1 MSFRAD
7 RRKVQQR
14 PGSALRTPTNVMPGR
29 ILPLLALALL
39 LPLISALAGPRDV
52 RGADAAW
59 SASPGGELAATW
71 GGAGLDIGEANGAL
85 PPSGAPSAPGAR
97 PIATPGLA
105 TALPSPA
112 VIPSP
117 EPDTTA
123 PSDGVSR
130 GAEAVRVEVR
140 VWQDVGSPE
149 RIYVSARPTG
159 GSWGTLGIIPMPLDD
174 GLSSDGR
181 FRYGDVDLDVP
192 LANRALPASVQLRV
206 WQDVRDALR
215 IYVSARPVGGSWEA
229 LGTTRLLLDDGITA
243 TRALAPLSE
252 GPDSSLRFGDFSL
265 EVPLPDEGVSTL
277 AGTPGVWG
285 YRNGPGTEARF
296 GGYSGRGNLGLA
308 VDRDGSVVAAD
319 AWNHAIRRV
328 ALDGTVT
335 TIAGGN
341 GAGLRDGPAGT
352 AQFDHPNGV
361 AVDGTGAIYVA
372 DSGNSRIRRI
382 SPEGVVTTVAGT
394 DRPAA
399 ESSGTRDGPALEAS
413 FHEVRGL
420 AVDAYGDLY
429 VIERYTVRLLSPSG
443 WVSTFAGTTHGW
455 RDGPK
460 EQAQFQGLQEIAVDD
475 AGNLYLID
483 ENRGAIGTGDGAI
496 AIRKIDAAGMVS
508 TLYRGAYQSVGGTLG
523 SPSGVAA
530 TGDGTVYIANTG
542 RHQIVRLTEDG
553 ELRAVAGS
561 GAQGLLDGP
570 HASAAF
576 NAPEALAVSPDGS
589 LVVAD
594 QDGSVIR
601 RILPP
606 SGGFGSVEVP
616 LADFEEL
623 PRVSGV
629 TVTVLAGRGVQGF
642 VDGPA
647 RRARFTLPEGLA
659 MDREGNV
666 LVADT
671 GNHAIRRVAP
681 DGTVT
686 TVAGGNGEGLID
698 GACEEARFAAP
709 VDVAVD
715 DDGYIYVAER
725 GSNRIRGISAECV
738 VTTIAG
744 SGPVSSDE
752 AGWGGYRDGPAA
764 EARFLGLTALAI
776 GPEGGLYIAQS
787 GYNLIRRLSPDG
799 QVSTIAGPAG
809 GTRSPYYNPGIRD
822 GPAHSALFSSPWALA
837 IDDAGNVL
845 FTEGNSAVRSV
856 DLDGFV
862 STVVMT
868 PGDRLGGALSPFLFG
883 IAVGPAGELYV
894 ADKGWDRVV
903 RVADD
908 GTISIVA
915 DRGVGSPD
923 GLLVTSDGTLLVA
936 DTGRSVILKIVF
948 DGHASGDPPADGPD
962 RPPNED

>member
-7 RRKVQQR
+7 RRKVQQGL
-14 PGSALRTPTNVMPGR
+14 GSALRGPTNATPGR
-29 ILPLLALALL
+29 VLPLLALALL

-59 SASPGGELAATW
+59 SASPGGEWAATS
-71 GGAGLDIGEANGAL
+71 GAAGLDVGNADDAL
-85 PPSGAPSAPGAR
+85 PPSAAPSAPGETTM
-97 PIATPGLA
+97 IATAGLA
-105 TALPSPA
+105 AAMPAPA
-112 VIPSP
+112 VAQSP
-117 EPDTTA
+117 DPDTTA
-123 PSDGVSR
+123 PSGAVSW
-130 GAEAVRVEVR
+130 GASAVRVEVR
-140 VWQDVGSPE
+140 VWQDLGSPE
-149 RIYVSARPTG
+149 RIHVSARPTG
-159 GSWGTLGIIPMPLDD
+159 GSWRTPGLVRLLLDD
-174 GLSSDGR
+174 GLSRSGR
-181 FRYGDVDLDVP
+181 FRYGDIVLDVP
-192 LANRALPASVQLRV
+192 LANRSLPASVQLRV
-206 WQDVRDALR
+206 WQDVSHALR

-229 LGTTRLLLDDGITA
+229 LGTTRLLLDDGITS
-243 TRALAPLSE
+243 TRALAPLGE
-252 GPDSSLRFGDFSL
+252 GPDSSLRFGDFSI
-265 EVPLPDEGVSTL
+265 EVPLLDEGVSTL

-285 YRNGPGTEARF
+285 YRNGRGTEARF
-296 GGYSGRGNLGLA
+296 GGYAGRGNLALA
-308 VDRDGSVVAAD
+308 VDHDGSVVAAD
-319 AWNHAIRRV
+319 GRNHAIRRI

-341 GAGLRDGPAGT
+341 GAGLRDGPAET
-352 AQFDHPNGV
+352 AQFDRPNGV
-361 AVDGTGAIYVA
+361 AVDGTGAIYVT

-382 SPEGVVTTVAGT
+382 SLEGMVTTVAGT
-394 DRPAA
+394 DPPAA
-399 ESSGTRDGPALEAS
+399 ESSGTRDGPALEAL
-413 FHEVRGL
+413 FHGVRGL
-420 AVDAYGDLY
+420 AVDVYGDLY
-429 VIERYTVRLLSPSG
+429 IIERYAVRLLSPSG

-460 EQAQFQGLQEIAVDD
+460 DQAQFQGLQEIAVDD

-561 GAQGLLDGP
+561 GARGLLDGP

-606 SGGFGSVEVP
+606 GGGFGSVEVL

-623 PRVSGV
+623 PLVSGV
-629 TVTVLAGRGVQGF
+629 TVTVLAGRGAQGF

-647 RRARFTLPEGLA
+647 RQAGFRLPEGLA

-686 TVAGGNGEGLID
+686 TVAGGNGEGLRD
-698 GACEEARFAAP
+698 GPCEAARFASP

-715 DDGYIYVAER
+715 DDGYIYVADR
-725 GSNRIRGISAECV
+725 GSNRIRGISAQCV

-764 EARFLGLTALAI
+764 EARFDGLSALAI
-776 GPEGGLYIAQS
+776 GPEGSLYIAQG
-787 GYNLIRRLSPDG
+787 GYNLLRRLSPDG

-809 GTRSPYYNPGIRD
+809 GTRTPYYNPGIRD

-837 IDDAGNVL
+837 IDGEGNIL
-845 FTEGNSAVRSV
+845 FTEGNHAVRKV

-862 STVVMT
+862 STVVVT
-868 PGDRLGGALSPFLFG
+868 PGTRLGGALSPFLFG
-883 IAVGPAGELYV
+883 IAVGPDGDLYV
-894 ADKGWDRVV
+894 ADGGWERVV
-903 RVADD
+903 RVTD
-908 GTISIVA
+908 GGAISIDDEVELA
-915 DRGVGSPD
+915 MHRPRSLALPGHPLPFTASAPARRDARG
-923 GLLVTSDGTLLVA
+923 A
-936 DTGRSVILKIVF
+936 GRR
-948 DGHASGDPPADGPD
+948 AARRRGP
-962 RPPNED
+962 